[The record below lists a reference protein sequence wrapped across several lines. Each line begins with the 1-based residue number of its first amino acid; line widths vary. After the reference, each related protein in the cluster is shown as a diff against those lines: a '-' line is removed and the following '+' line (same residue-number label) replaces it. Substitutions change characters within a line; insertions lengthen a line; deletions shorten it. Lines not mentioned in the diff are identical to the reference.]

1 MKKTSKIAAAFLL
14 SSVMAVSLCTA
25 APLTAAASTLTI
37 NRDGT
42 WDPGADSANA
52 AYTYYKIFDAALSA
66 DGNSAAYTV
75 DSAEKAAAIDA
86 LPMFSTD
93 LGADGKYYITCTS
106 TSGEDIA
113 AALKAMVETNATL
126 FPGIT
131 VTSDAD
137 PVVIDGLDDGYYLLE
152 GSNGSALAVDTI
164 KTQTI
169 TEKNDYPTIDKKQK
183 KAAGT
188 YADDELSIEV
198 GSYIDYQVT
207 VHIPANANKDIFVY
221 DMMSDGLTY
230 DTTTGL
236 TASPAVD
243 FTAVGDTDAG
253 YDAAADWQIKIAPAD
268 YAAYKGSDIVFTYR
282 AQVTDAALTDSEKE
296 NGVKLTYDNSNYI
309 LTDKVEY
316 STYFAGIYK
325 VDPNDSSAD
334 MSGVKFAL
342 KDGDG
347 AAVNVTYDAVNG
359 YYVVDPSGSNNEVVT
374 RADGTNYTIKIR
386 GLDNDKTYTL
396 TETETKLGYN
406 LLNGT
411 VALTKTEDTG
421 TAFADKAAN
430 TYDKVENNKGTLL
443 PSTGGIGTTIFYIIG
458 GTLLL
463 AAVVLLITKKRMNT
477 PDQK

>member
-25 APLTAAASTLTI
+25 APLTASASTLTI
-37 NRDGT
+37 NRDSSWNGS
-42 WDPGADSANA
+42 ADSANA
-52 AYTYYKIFDAALSA
+52 TYTYYKIFDAALST

-75 DSAEKAAAIDA
+75 DSAAKAAAIDA
-86 LPMFSTD
+86 LSMFSTV
-93 LGADGKYYITCTS
+93 LGADGKYYVTCTS
-106 TSGEDIA
+106 TSGEEIA
-113 AALKAMVETNATL
+113 AALKTMVAANATL
-126 FPGIT
+126 FPGT
-131 VTSDAD
+131 AVTSNAN

-164 KTQTI
+164 KTQEI

-207 VHIPANANKDIFVY
+207 VHIPADANKDIFVY

-230 DTTTGL
+230 DSTTGL
-236 TASPAVD
+236 AADPAVV

-282 AQVTDAALTDSEKE
+282 ALVTDDALTDSEKE

-316 STYFAGIYK
+316 STSFAGIYK

-347 AAVNVTYDAVNG
+347 AAVKVTYDDTNG
-359 YYVVDPSGSNNEVVT
+359 YYVVDPSGSNEVVT

-411 VALTKTEDTG
+411 VTLTKTKDEG
-421 TAFADKAAN
+421 TAFADKTAN